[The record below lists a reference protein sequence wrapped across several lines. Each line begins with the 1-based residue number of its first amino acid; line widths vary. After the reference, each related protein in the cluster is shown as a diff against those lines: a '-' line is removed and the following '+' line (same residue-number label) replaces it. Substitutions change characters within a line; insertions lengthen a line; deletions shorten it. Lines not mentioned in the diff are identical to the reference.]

1 MIKKMNLL
9 IKWKK
14 ILKSLSS
21 KLRIKFK
28 ILLNLTLDQNKYK
41 KQIILKKNIPF

>member
-14 ILKSLSS
+14 ILKTLSS

-41 KQIILKKNIPF
+41 KQII